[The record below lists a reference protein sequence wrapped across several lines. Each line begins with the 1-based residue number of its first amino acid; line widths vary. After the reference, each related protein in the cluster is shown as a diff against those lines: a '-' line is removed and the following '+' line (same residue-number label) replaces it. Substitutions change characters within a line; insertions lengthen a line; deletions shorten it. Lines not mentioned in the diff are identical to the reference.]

1 LVSEKTSSRQ
11 LVNRST
17 YPLRESCGRNGRK
30 ILDRTTH
37 TLETSDYEDSQIRS
51 NETDG
56 ELAESVEEIS
66 PHPTVRELL

>member
-1 LVSEKTSSRQ
+1 
-11 LVNRST
+11 VNRST

-56 ELAESVEEIS
+56 ELAQSVEEIS